1 MTDKPK
7 QSEEERQLAVRE
19 SEQLVAEGEAM
30 FASGQMVDAAQK
42 FLKAVDL
49 DPRSVRAWNDLGVAL
64 HGVGEGREAMTA
76 FRTALNIDP
85 GNEDAARNLEA
96 LQDELKA
103 AEEPSETL
111 AAAETPWPLAT
122 QASVRVLAWPDFTSD
137 EELEG
142 LLREFGPAIA
152 ARDDLCLCI
161 RLDPVVDGS
170 VVEASN
176 ALREAHESAL
186 GTQGELEILLVAE
199 ALTGADWGRL
209 VRSVHAIVA
218 LPSSETGRRAEI
230 LGSIELPVL
239 RVAAD
244 LEGIA

>member
-19 SEQLVAEGEAM
+19 SEQLVNEGEAL

-49 DPRSVRAWNDLGVAL
+49 DPRSVRGWNDLGVAL

-85 GNEDAARNLEA
+85 GNEDAKRNMAA
-96 LQDELKA
+96 LQDELSP
-103 AEEPSETL
+103 AEEPSVSL
-111 AAAETPWPLAT
+111 VAADAPWPLAT
-122 QASVRVLAWPDFTSD
+122 EAPLRVLAWPDFSSTD
-137 EELEG
+137 ELEA
-142 LLREFGPAIA
+142 LLKEFGPAIA

-176 ALREAHESAL
+176 ALRVAHERAL

-199 ALTGADWGRL
+199 ALTGADWARL
-209 VRSVHAIVA
+209 VRSIHGIVA
-218 LPSSETGRRAEI
+218 LPSTGTGQA
-230 LGSIELPVL
+230 L
-239 RVAAD
+239 RKCMMFPLSGALD
-244 LEGIA
+244 SWTGKNT